1 MKKILDDNRFCGFTL
16 VELLVVIA
24 IIGILAGIV
33 LPAVTGALFNAKVTA
48 SSTVAKSIA
57 TSIFTM
63 AAENIYGTSAAGW
76 PRSGGATDLTKF
88 QFANSTDFFVYMVTS
103 GTMQVNFQ
111 YFAADGIPGASSAA
125 SFTQD
130 NNAWCIV
137 GTISDAYPETAPAV
151 FTRNLYPFTA
161 MNSTLITG
169 GEVALDDSRKPF
181 GKKGFAF
188 ATKGGGA
195 ISAIRDNLKPVNFTN
210 LFNVASVSG
219 TALTNTIL
227 RPGASQ

>member
-1 MKKILDDNRFCGFTL
+1 MKKILNNSRLCGFTL

-33 LPAVTGALFNAKVTA
+33 LPAVTGALFNARVTA

-63 AAENIYGTSAAGW
+63 AAENIYGTSASGW
-76 PRSGGATDLTKF
+76 PRTGATDINKF
-88 QFANSTDFFVYMVTS
+88 QFANTTDFFVYMVTS

-111 YFAADGIPGASSAA
+111 YFAADGIPGAGSA
-125 SFTQD
+125 SGFTQD

-137 GTISDAYPETAPAV
+137 GSISDAYPETAPAV

-161 MNSTLITG
+161 MNSALLAG
-169 GEVALDDSRKPF
+169 GAVALDDSRKPF
-181 GKKGFAF
+181 GAKGFAF

-195 ISAIRDNLKPVNFTN
+195 ISTIKDNLKPQNFTN
-210 LFNVASVSG
+210 LFNVASVTG
-219 TALTNTIL
+219 PALTNSVL